1 MPLKILVTGGAGFLG
16 SSLCEALLEEGHD
29 VLALDSLFRG
39 SLANIEHLMGHSA
52 FQFQNDDV
60 RNVEALDACVEALG
74 GLDLVYHLAAIN
86 GTKWFHEAAHSVI
99 DVNINGT
106 LRTLELAMAND
117 ARYVLAS
124 SPEAF
129 GDAEVQPIRNGN
141 PMQFSDPQEH
151 QRHSYGASKYLD
163 EVAAQHAARDGLD
176 VRIVRPFNAYGPRL
190 NGGDYGQVVAMF
202 FASVL
207 SSSPLQIHNQ
217 GSQTRSFTYID
228 DITSGFL
235 KAGLMDHSAS
245 GDSLSGMAFNI
256 GSTEEVSV
264 SDLQKRLFET
274 VRADASWNKPLPA
287 VEFSEGYYGDAAR
300 RWPDTS
306 LAEAHL
312 EWRAKTDLKHGLA
325 LTWAAL
331 R

>member
-129 GDAEVQPIRNGN
+129 GDAEMQPIQNGT
-141 PMQFSDPQEH
+141 PMQFSDPQQH

-202 FASVL
+202 FKSVL

-217 GSQTRSFTYID
+217 GTQTRSFTYID

-235 KAGLMDHSAS
+235 KAGLMDCSAS
-245 GDSLSGMAFNI
+245 GESLSGMAFNI

-264 SDLQKRLFET
+264 SELQKRLFET
-274 VRADASWNKPLPA
+274 VQADASWNKPLPA
-287 VEFSEGYYGDAAR
+287 VEFSQGYHGDAAR

-306 LAEAHL
+306 LAAIHL
-312 EWRAKTDLKHGLA
+312 EWHALTDLKHGLA

>member
-1 MPLKILVTGGAGFLG
+1 
-16 SSLCEALLEEGHD
+16 
-29 VLALDSLFRG
+29 
-39 SLANIEHLMGHSA
+39 
-52 FQFQNDDV
+52 
-60 RNVEALDACVEALG
+60 
-74 GLDLVYHLAAIN
+74 
-86 GTKWFHEAAHSVI
+86 
-99 DVNINGT
+99 
-106 LRTLELAMAND
+106 
-117 ARYVLAS
+117 
-124 SPEAF
+124 
-129 GDAEVQPIRNGN
+129 
-141 PMQFSDPQEH
+141 
-151 QRHSYGASKYLD
+151 
-163 EVAAQHAARDGLD
+163 
-176 VRIVRPFNAYGPRL
+176 
-190 NGGDYGQVVAMF
+190 
-202 FASVL
+202 
-207 SSSPLQIHNQ
+207 
-217 GSQTRSFTYID
+217 
-228 DITSGFL
+228 
-235 KAGLMDHSAS
+235 MDHSAS